1 MLYWK
6 KNYLNE
12 MLENEFMDL
21 INQLKIL
28 ESKNSYE
35 RELELTN
42 WISNL

>member
-1 MLYWK
+1 
-6 KNYLNE
+6 
-12 MLENEFMDL
+12 MLENEFMDH

-28 ESKNSYE
+28 ESKNSYQ

>member
-1 MLYWK
+1 
-6 KNYLNE
+6 
-12 MLENEFMDL
+12 MDL

-28 ESKNSYE
+28 ESKNSYQ